1 MSGRLSICLD
11 CCVVVVLLVVV
22 LLVVVVVQFMLSDQV
37 KALPVE
43 DTNT

>member
-22 LLVVVVVQFMLSDQV
+22 LLVVVVQFMLSDQV